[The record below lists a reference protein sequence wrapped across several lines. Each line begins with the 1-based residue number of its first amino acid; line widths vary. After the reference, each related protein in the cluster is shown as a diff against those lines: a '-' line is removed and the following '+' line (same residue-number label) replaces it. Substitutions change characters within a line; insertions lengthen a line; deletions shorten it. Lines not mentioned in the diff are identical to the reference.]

1 MKTKLIFLE
10 NRRKQPWF
18 IGYAMATR
26 AADLSI
32 QYIGYSI
39 ENVEGDFIGDDGTSN
54 YFYIK

>member
-1 MKTKLIFLE
+1 MKTRLIFLE
-10 NRRKQPWF
+10 NRYRPWF
-18 IGYAMATR
+18 IGYSMSTR
-26 AADLSI
+26 ARDGSL